1 MLILLTFYFQGIKKY
16 HNKHINNVVNSK
28 GNNLLNNHNDIINDY
43 DNNKTIPYLLLHI
56 LRS

>member
-43 DNNKTIPYLLLHI
+43 DNNH
-56 LRS
+56 